1 MYVHGPKIHIFVRQ
15 KNRLINTRLFS
26 VVLFV
31 FCQAFSQQKPI
42 KTFYSSGNNSLYSL
56 YNEQITKKEVHRQT
70 EITIK
75 LNPVPKDYPNYN
87 PIWYNNQLHLLS
99 QRGGLLYRVEND
111 STIRIDKSFQHH
123 KQFQSNDF
131 VYNDTLFRYGGYG
144 FWRANNFFTYFDHS
158 TDEWE
163 YYPTNG
169 YLVPEEAYDGKTFL
183 LEDTFYVLGGQTV
196 SKSTGLAAEKSNQI
210 WTFNF
215 LTREWSNRGKM
226 GIDIGPYKTVQKDS
240 LFFLIGNPTNT
251 PGDIIL
257 DLSNNVTRHYEHTLI
272 SANTKHKAPA
282 FFIGDTLHYTYKDQI
297 RKGLVFRD
305 IFYTE
310 IKKDRLFL
318 NEITLFWNITYLG
331 IAGVFL
337 FLLAYGSV
345 LWQRRKLPRLVKGGI
360 RHNLTFYP
368 LSIEEQQVLTLL
380 RQKLSVSTEELIP
393 IFSKHNRS
401 FSQTHKLKADAIDNI
416 NNLFNVL
423 VGKHII
429 KKKKDPKDKRQ
440 LVYYFKRNILL

>member
-1 MYVHGPKIHIFVRQ
+1 MH
-15 KNRLINTRLFS
+15 
-26 VVLFV
+26 
-31 FCQAFSQQKPI
+31 
-42 KTFYSSGNNSLYSL
+42 
-56 YNEQITKKEVHRQT
+56 KELVK
-70 EITIK
+70 TIK
-75 LNPVPKDYPNYN
+75 LNPVPEDYPLYD

-131 VYNDTLFRYGGYG
+131 VYRDTLFRYGGYG

-158 TDEWE
+158 TEEWE

-169 YLVPEEAYDGKTFL
+169 YLVPDEAYGGKTFI
-183 LEDTFYVLGGQTV
+183 LEDTFYVLGGQKV
-196 SKSTGLAAEKSNQI
+196 NESTGLASEKSNQI

-215 LTREWSNRGKM
+215 LTREWSNRGKT
-226 GIDIGPYKTVQKDS
+226 GLDIGPYKTVQKDS
-240 LFFLIGNPTNT
+240 IFFLIGNPTNT
-251 PGDIIL
+251 SGDIIL
-257 DLSNNVTRHYEHTLI
+257 DLTNNVIKHYEHTLI
-272 SANTKHKAPA
+272 SANTKQEAPA
-282 FFIGDTLHYTYKDQI
+282 FFNGDTLYYMYNEEL
-297 RKGLVFRD
+297 RKALVFRD
-305 IFYTE
+305 IFSTE

-331 IAGVFL
+331 TAGVFL

-368 LSIEEQQVLTLL
+368 LSTEEQQVLTLL
-380 RQKLSVSTEELIP
+380 RQNLSVSTDELIP
-393 IFSKHNRS
+393 IFSKQNRS

-416 NNLFNVL
+416 NNLFNSL
-423 VGKHII
+423 VGKHLII
-429 KKKKDPKDKRQ
+429 KKKDPKDKRQ
-440 LVYYFKRNILL
+440 LVYYYKRNILL